1 MGARCSRSSPIVGD
15 DASHA
20 RSDEPDPRPGGAP
33 FTIELK
39 TAPPAYDADGR
50 PLDFRFERLEWVR

>member
-1 MGARCSRSSPIVGD
+1 MGD